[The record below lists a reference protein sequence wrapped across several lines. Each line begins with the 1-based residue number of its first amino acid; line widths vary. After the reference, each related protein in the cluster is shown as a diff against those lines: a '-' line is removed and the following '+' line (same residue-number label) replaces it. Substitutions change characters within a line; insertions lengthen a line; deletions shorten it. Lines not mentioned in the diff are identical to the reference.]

1 MTDQEILDNAP
12 LPDWTHHNDDQDSDV
27 SCFYSYIKQIEGVNG
42 QEFYKLGFDGKR
54 KVWKQC
60 NGIYNTT
67 RSRIDIK
74 RIAELEKEKAIGV
87 YHFTVEEYKAHNL
100 EQQAKA
106 LQFALENITNPDLLY
121 SRLKALKEQGK

>member
-1 MTDQEILDNAP
+1 MSNQEILDNAP

-27 SCFYSYIKQIEGVNG
+27 ACFYSYIKQIEGING

-60 NGIYNTT
+60 SGIYHTT

-74 RIAELEKEKAIGV
+74 RIVELEDR
-87 YHFTVEEYKAHNL
+87 VESLTYD
-100 EQQAKA
+100 
-106 LQFALENITNPDLLY
+106 LQSY
-121 SRLKALKEQGK
+121 EQGAS